1 MLFPLKYRKYGY
13 LSHNGNAYL
22 GAVQE
27 IINFFFFFFFFS
39 FSLGVGADLLIA
51 SVLQNSVTV
60 CNL

>member
-1 MLFPLKYRKYGY
+1 METRCV
-13 LSHNGNAYL
+13 YL

-27 IINFFFFFFFFS
+27 IISFYFFF
-39 FSLGVGADLLIA
+39 VGADLLIA